1 MQKRLLV
8 YRISGPRAGDI
19 SLHHQI
25 QCMQTFL
32 TAIFS
37 ATILSAAPSAIAQQK
52 KDSIPA
58 PSVKQ
63 LKTHEVTSSAPPIT
77 MQGGTM
83 IVNVGKSVTAAG
95 SNGWEVVT
103 KSPGVIAD
111 NNNALQLNGKP
122 VTVYMDGRPTRLS
135 GDDLKNLLASTP
147 GSNIDKIELMSM
159 PSGKYDA
166 QDGAIINIK
175 LFKPKDLGT
184 NGNLTLTGGFGR
196 YLRTTEGITLN
207 HRSKGVNL
215 YGGYDHNYA
224 KTFTEITN
232 DRIYPDGYTL
242 SENDFNRENKH
253 THNVRAGVD
262 FDLSK
267 SSSAGVLVKS
277 MFNNRSR
284 LGDNYTT
291 LPDSIFRQGATGDQK
306 LVNPSVNA
314 YYRTASAKNKNE
326 LTINADYFNHRKDW
340 DDLFGGQYYSLKE
353 DAIGSSSH
361 IRNFTESAIDL
372 YSLSADYSQQFKVF
386 KLEAGLKTTFTETDN
401 NMRWEMM
408 NAGKWENDPNKTN
421 HFIYKEN
428 VNAAYAGLS
437 KTVKKWSFTAML
449 RMEHTNAK
457 GNSLTMDQKFSRDY
471 VQFFPSASASWN
483 MSAKDQFSFSY
494 RRSINRFGFDIV
506 NPFITYVNAYSLRQ
520 GNPDIKP
527 MLSQAVQATWSHK
540 YQLFTTVAFTRMTDN
555 LSMTF
560 KQDPVTKV
568 QVMSFDNQTN
578 FNLAYANVVWVKP
591 ITPKIRTTVT
601 VTGLY
606 LGINTVLD
614 GIDYNKNSVTAFA
627 NIQNSFTLPKGFT
640 AELNGNFRGPL
651 MAGYAVM
658 KTQGNVDLGL
668 GKTILKGAGSL
679 KLAAV
684 DIFNTNQ
691 MRFKVNYG
699 TINNL
704 GKMNMDTRAVNLTF
718 NYKFGNKNVK
728 AAKSRKNSIETE
740 SGRTTTQQGF

>member
-1 MQKRLLV
+1 
-8 YRISGPRAGDI
+8 
-19 SLHHQI
+19 
-25 QCMQTFL
+25 MQTFL
-32 TAIFS
+32 TAIIS
-37 ATILSAAPSAIAQQK
+37 ATILSAAPSAYAQQK

-63 LKTHEVTSSAPPIT
+63 LKTHEVTSTTPPVT

-95 SNGWEVVT
+95 SNAWDVVT
-103 KSPGVIAD
+103 KSPGVITD
-111 NNNALQLNGKP
+111 NNNNLQLNGKP
-122 VTVYMDGRPTRLS
+122 VTVYLDGRPARLS
-135 GDDLKNLLASTP
+135 GEDLKTLLASTA

-175 LFKPKDLGT
+175 MFKPKDLGT
-184 NGNLTLTGGFGR
+184 NGNVTLTSGFGR

-224 KTFTEITN
+224 KTFTHNTN
-232 DRIYPDGYTL
+232 DRLYTDGYVLTE
-242 SENDFNRENKH
+242 SDYNRENKN
-253 THNVRAGVD
+253 THNVRAGAD

-267 SSSAGVLVKS
+267 TSSAGVLVKS
-277 MFNNRSR
+277 MFNRRTR

-291 LPDSIFRQGATGDQK
+291 LPDSIFRQGATGTQR

-314 YYRTASAKNKNE
+314 YFRTASAKNKNE

-340 DDLFGGQYYSLKE
+340 DDQFSGQYHAYVTE
-353 DAIGSSSH
+353 APIGSSTH

-372 YSLSADYSQQFKVF
+372 YSLSADYTQQFKAF

-401 NMRWEMM
+401 NMHWETMQS
-408 NAGKWENDPNKTN
+408 GKWENDPSKTN

-428 VNAAYAGLS
+428 VNAAYAGAT
-437 KTVKKWSFTAML
+437 KTIKKWTFSAML

-471 VQFFPSASASWN
+471 VQLFPSASASYAMDQMN
-483 MSAKDQFSFSY
+483 QFSFSY

-520 GNPDIKP
+520 GNPNIKP
-527 MLSQAVQATWSHK
+527 MLSQAVQGTWSHK

-560 KQDPVTKV
+560 RQDPVTKV
-568 QVMSFDNQTN
+568 QIMSFDNQTN

-591 ITPKIRTTVT
+591 FTPNIRSTFT

-606 LGINTVLD
+606 LGINTKLD
-614 GIDYNKNSVTAFA
+614 GVDYKKNSVTAFA

-640 AELNGNFRGPL
+640 AELNGNLRGPI
-651 MAGYAVM
+651 MAGYAVL

-668 GKTILKGAGSL
+668 SKAIMKGNGSL

-691 MRFKVNYG
+691 MRYKVQYSS
-699 TINNL
+699 INNL
-704 GKMNMDTRAVNLTF
+704 GRMNMDTRAVNLTF
-718 NYKFGNKNVK
+718 NYKFGNSNVK
-728 AAKSRKNSIETE
+728 AAKARKNSIETE
-740 SGRTTTQQGF
+740 SGRTSSQQGF

>member
-1 MQKRLLV
+1 
-8 YRISGPRAGDI
+8 
-19 SLHHQI
+19 
-25 QCMQTFL
+25 MQTFL
-32 TAIFS
+32 TAIIS
-37 ATILSAAPSAIAQQK
+37 ATILSAAPSAYAQQK

-63 LKTHEVTSSAPPIT
+63 LKTHEVTSTTPPVT

-95 SNGWEVVT
+95 SNAWDVVT
-103 KSPGVIAD
+103 KSPGVITD
-111 NNNALQLNGKP
+111 NNNNLQLNGKP
-122 VTVYMDGRPTRLS
+122 VTVYLDGRPARLS
-135 GDDLKNLLASTP
+135 GEDLKTLLASTA

-175 LFKPKDLGT
+175 MFKPKDLGT
-184 NGNLTLTGGFGR
+184 NGNVTLTGGFGR

-224 KTFTEITN
+224 KTFTHNTN
-232 DRIYPDGYTL
+232 DRLYTDGYVLTE
-242 SENDFNRENKH
+242 SDYNRENKN
-253 THNVRAGVD
+253 THNVRAGAD

-267 SSSAGVLVKS
+267 TSSAGVLVKS
-277 MFNNRSR
+277 MFNRRTR

-291 LPDSIFRQGATGDQK
+291 LPDSIFRQGATGTQR

-314 YYRTASAKNKNE
+314 YFRTASAKNKNE

-340 DDLFGGQYYSLKE
+340 DDQFSGQYHAYVTE
-353 DAIGSSSH
+353 APIGSSTH

-372 YSLSADYSQQFKVF
+372 YSLSADYTQQFKAF

-401 NMRWEMM
+401 NMHWETMQS
-408 NAGKWENDPNKTN
+408 GKWENDPSKTN

-428 VNAAYAGLS
+428 VNAAYAGAT
-437 KTVKKWSFTAML
+437 KTIKKWTFSAML

-471 VQFFPSASASWN
+471 VQLFPSASASYAMDQMN
-483 MSAKDQFSFSY
+483 QFSFSY

-520 GNPDIKP
+520 GNPNIKP
-527 MLSQAVQATWSHK
+527 MLSQAVQGTWSHK
-540 YQLFTTVAFTRMTDN
+540 YQLFTTLAFTRMTDN

-560 KQDPVTKV
+560 RQDPVTKV
-568 QVMSFDNQTN
+568 QIMSFDNQTN

-591 ITPKIRTTVT
+591 FTPKIRSTFT

-606 LGINTVLD
+606 LGINTKLD
-614 GIDYNKNSVTAFA
+614 GVDYKKNSVTAFA

-640 AELNGNFRGPL
+640 AELNGNLRGPI
-651 MAGYAVM
+651 MAGYAVL

-668 GKTILKGAGSL
+668 SKAIMKGNGSL

-691 MRFKVNYG
+691 MRYKVQYSS
-699 TINNL
+699 INNL
-704 GKMNMDTRAVNLTF
+704 GRMNMDTRAVNLTF
-718 NYKFGNKNVK
+718 NYKFGNSNVK
-728 AAKSRKNSIETE
+728 AAKARKNSIETE
-740 SGRTTTQQGF
+740 SGRTSSQQGF

>member
-1 MQKRLLV
+1 
-8 YRISGPRAGDI
+8 
-19 SLHHQI
+19 
-25 QCMQTFL
+25 MQTFL
-32 TAIFS
+32 TAIIS
-37 ATILSAAPSAIAQQK
+37 ATILSAAPSAYAQQK
-52 KDSIPA
+52 KDTVPA

-63 LKTHEVTSSAPPIT
+63 LKTHEVTSTTPPVT

-95 SNGWEVVT
+95 SNAWDVVT
-103 KSPGVIAD
+103 KSPGVITD
-111 NNNALQLNGKP
+111 NNNNLQLNGKP
-122 VTVYMDGRPTRLS
+122 VTVYLDGRPARLS
-135 GDDLKNLLASTP
+135 GEDLKTLLASTA

-175 LFKPKDLGT
+175 MFKPKDLGT
-184 NGNLTLTGGFGR
+184 NGNVTLTGGFGR

-224 KTFTEITN
+224 KTFTHNTN
-232 DRIYPDGYTL
+232 DRLYTDGYVLTE
-242 SENDFNRENKH
+242 SDYNRENKN

-267 SSSAGVLVKS
+267 TSSAGVLVKS
-277 MFNNRSR
+277 MFNKRTR

-291 LPDSIFRQGATGDQK
+291 LPDSIFRQGATGTQR

-314 YYRTASAKNKNE
+314 YFRTASAKNKNE

-340 DDLFGGQYYSLKE
+340 DDQFSGQYHAYVTE
-353 DAIGSSSH
+353 APIGNSTH

-372 YSLSADYSQQFKVF
+372 YSLSADYTQQFKAF
-386 KLEAGLKTTFTETDN
+386 KLEAGLKSTFTETDN
-401 NMRWEMM
+401 NMHWETMQ
-408 NAGKWENDPNKTN
+408 NGKWENDPSKTN

-428 VNAAYAGLS
+428 VNAAYAGAT
-437 KTVKKWSFTAML
+437 KTIKKWTFSAML

-471 VQFFPSASASWN
+471 VQLFPSASASYA
-483 MSAKDQFSFSY
+483 MSPMNQFSFSY

-506 NPFITYVNAYSLRQ
+506 NPFTTYVNAYSLRQ
-520 GNPDIKP
+520 GNPNIQP

-560 KQDPVTKV
+560 RQDPVTKV
-568 QVMSFDNQTN
+568 QIMSFDNQTN

-591 ITPKIRTTVT
+591 FTPKIRSTFT

-606 LGINTVLD
+606 LGINTKLD
-614 GIDYNKNSVTAFA
+614 GIDYKKNSVTAFA

-640 AELNGNFRGPL
+640 AEVNGNLRGPI
-651 MAGYAVM
+651 MAGYAVL

-668 GKTILKGAGSL
+668 SKTIMKGNGSL

-691 MRFKVNYG
+691 MRYKVQYSS
-699 TINNL
+699 INNL

-718 NYKFGNKNVK
+718 SYKFGNSNVK
-728 AAKSRKNSIETE
+728 AAKARKNSIETE
-740 SGRTTTQQGF
+740 SGRTSSQQGF

>member
-1 MQKRLLV
+1 
-8 YRISGPRAGDI
+8 
-19 SLHHQI
+19 
-25 QCMQTFL
+25 MQTFL
-32 TAIFS
+32 TAIIS
-37 ATILSAAPSAIAQQK
+37 ATLLSAAPSAIAQQK

-63 LKTHEVTSSAPPIT
+63 LKTHEVTTSAPQIT

-95 SNGWEVVT
+95 SNAWDVVT
-103 KSPGVIAD
+103 KSPGVLTD
-111 NNNALQLNGKP
+111 NNNNLQLNGKP
-122 VTVYMDGRPTRLS
+122 VTVYIDGRPARL
-135 GDDLKNLLASTP
+135 GGEDLKNLLAATA

-184 NGNLTLTGGFGR
+184 NGTLTLTGGFGR
-196 YLRTTEGITLN
+196 YLRTTEGFTLN
-207 HRSKGVNL
+207 NRSKGVNL
-215 YGGYDHNYA
+215 YGGYDHTYA
-224 KTFTEITN
+224 KTFTHNTN
-232 DRIYPDGYTL
+232 DRLYPDGYVLTE
-242 SENDFNRENKH
+242 SDYNRETKN
-253 THNVRAGVD
+253 THNVRAGAD

-267 SSSAGVLVKS
+267 STSAGVLLKG
-277 MFNNRSR
+277 MFNNRDR
-284 LGDNYTT
+284 WGDNYTT
-291 LPDSIFRQGATGDQK
+291 LPDSIFRQGATGTLQ
-306 LVNPSVNA
+306 LVNPSANA
-314 YYRTASAKNKNE
+314 YFRTASAKHKNE
-326 LTINADYFNHRKDW
+326 LTVNADYFNHRKDW
-340 DDLFGGQYYSLKE
+340 DDQFAGQYFSLQE

-372 YSLSADYSQQFKVF
+372 YSLSADYTQQFKAF
-386 KLEAGLKTTFTETDN
+386 KLEAGVKTTFTETDN
-401 NMRWEMM
+401 NMRWETLRS
-408 NAGKWENDPNKTN
+408 GKWENDPTKTN

-437 KTVKKWSFTAML
+437 KTVKKWTFGAML

-457 GNSLTMDQKFSRDY
+457 GNSLTIDQRFSRDY
-471 VQFFPSASASWN
+471 VQLFPSATASYN
-483 MSAKDQFSFSY
+483 LSAKDQFSFSY

-520 GNPDIKP
+520 GNPNIKP

-560 KQDPVTKV
+560 RQDPVTKV

-591 ITPKIRTTVT
+591 ITPKIRTTLT

-627 NIQNSFTLPKGFT
+627 NIQNTFTLPKGFT

-658 KTQGNVDLGL
+658 KTAGNVDLGL
-668 GKTILKGAGSL
+668 SKNILKGAGSL

-691 MRFKVNYG
+691 MRYKVQYS
-699 TINNL
+699 TIDNL
-704 GKMNMDTRAVNLTF
+704 GRMNMDTRAVNLTF
-718 NYKFGNKNVK
+718 NYRFGNKHVK
-728 AAKSRKNSIETE
+728 AAKTRKNAIETE
-740 SGRTTTQQGF
+740 AGRTATQQGF

>member
-1 MQKRLLV
+1 
-8 YRISGPRAGDI
+8 
-19 SLHHQI
+19 
-25 QCMQTFL
+25 MQTFL
-32 TAIFS
+32 TAIIS
-37 ATILSAAPSAIAQQK
+37 ATILSAAPSAYAQQK

-63 LKTHEVTSSAPPIT
+63 LKTHEVTSTTPPVT

-95 SNGWEVVT
+95 SNAWDVVT
-103 KSPGVIAD
+103 KSPGVITD
-111 NNNALQLNGKP
+111 NNNNLQLNGKP
-122 VTVYMDGRPTRLS
+122 VTVYLDGRPARLS
-135 GDDLKNLLASTP
+135 GEDLKTLLASTA

-175 LFKPKDLGT
+175 MFKPKDLGT
-184 NGNLTLTGGFGR
+184 NGNVTLTGGFGR

-224 KTFTEITN
+224 RTFTHNTN
-232 DRIYPDGYTL
+232 DRLYTDGYVLTE
-242 SENDFNRENKH
+242 SDYNRENKN
-253 THNVRAGVD
+253 THNVRAGAD

-267 SSSAGVLVKS
+267 TSSAGVLVKS
-277 MFNNRSR
+277 MFNRRTR

-291 LPDSIFRQGATGDQK
+291 LPDSIFRQGATGTQR

-314 YYRTASAKNKNE
+314 YFRTASAKNKNE

-340 DDLFGGQYYSLKE
+340 DDQFSGQYHAYVTE
-353 DAIGSSSH
+353 APIGSSTH

-372 YSLSADYSQQFKVF
+372 YSLSADYTQQFKAF

-401 NMRWEMM
+401 NMHWETMQS
-408 NAGKWENDPNKTN
+408 GKWENDPSKTN

-428 VNAAYAGLS
+428 VNAAYAGAT
-437 KTVKKWSFTAML
+437 KTIKKWTFSAML

-471 VQFFPSASASWN
+471 VQLFPSASASYAMDQMN
-483 MSAKDQFSFSY
+483 QFSFSY

-520 GNPDIKP
+520 GNPNIKP
-527 MLSQAVQATWSHK
+527 MLSQAVQGTWSHK

-560 KQDPVTKV
+560 RQDPVTKV
-568 QVMSFDNQTN
+568 QIMSFDNQTN

-591 ITPKIRTTVT
+591 FTPKIRSTFT

-606 LGINTVLD
+606 LGINTKLD
-614 GIDYNKNSVTAFA
+614 GVDYKKNSVTAFA

-640 AELNGNFRGPL
+640 AEVNGNLRGPI
-651 MAGYAVM
+651 MAGYAVL

-668 GKTILKGAGSL
+668 SKAIMKGNGSL

-691 MRFKVNYG
+691 MRYKVQYSS
-699 TINNL
+699 INNL
-704 GKMNMDTRAVNLTF
+704 GRMNMDTRAVNLTF
-718 NYKFGNKNVK
+718 NYKFGNSNVK
-728 AAKSRKNSIETE
+728 AAKARKNSIETE
-740 SGRTTTQQGF
+740 SGRTSSQQGF